1 MTGCES
7 GVSIHTLERA
17 GTPCESECSRR
28 VLESH
33 AGCSM
38 LTGSD
43 EESRDVRGEIC
54 IPHLRISIV
63 HSNVSGANARI
74 SGANPV
80 VSGAKAVES
89 GSQRVR
95 RFATYILKCVDST
108 LAHLRCEIYRIPDMR
123 CPDPPSPIT
132 PYTNV

>member
-1 MTGCES
+1 
-7 GVSIHTLERA
+7 
-17 GTPCESECSRR
+17 
-28 VLESH
+28 
-33 AGCSM
+33 M

-95 RFATYILKCVDST
+95 RFATYILKCGFYTGSLT
-108 LAHLRCEIYRIPDMR
+108 L
-123 CPDPPSPIT
+123 
-132 PYTNV
+132 